1 MRWHH
6 RVLFILAAFFV
17 SRLISLF
24 PDVMSVITFAGALLV
39 VIFEW
44 LAQMEKKG

>member
-1 MRWHH
+1 MNWYNRAALLT
-6 RVLFILAAFFV
+6 VAFFV

-44 LAQMEKKG
+44 LAQMEKKS